1 MKLRY
6 YLLDTNILGPLA
18 ELKAGGKSPECQ
30 SLEKHWS
37 ALPEGTRIFLCPINV
52 GEVEYGLRVA
62 PYEKPEEHKLARD
75 LLAAFSSADLLLNI
89 DTNLARDYY
98 AELRAR
104 LFNYCAPRSKRER
117 KNYNKRVEEWK
128 DLTTSK
134 ELKIQENDLWLAAV
148 AMAHNL
154 ILVTRDNMDAIRKVA
169 GSDIAFENW
178 LE

>member
-1 MKLRY
+1 MKHRY

-18 ELKAGGKSPECQ
+18 ELRAGGNSTECKA
-30 SLEKHWS
+30 LETHWN
-37 ALPEGTRIFLCPINV
+37 ALPEETRIFLCPINV

-62 PYEKPEEHKLARD
+62 PYDKPEEHKLAREV
-75 LLAAFSSADLLLNI
+75 LSAFLLLDI

-98 AELRAR
+98 ADLRAR
-104 LFNYCAPRSKRER
+104 LFDYCAPKSKRNR
-117 KNYNKRVEEWK
+117 KNYDKRVEEWK
-128 DLTTSK
+128 DPTTSK

-154 ILVTRDNMDAIRKVA
+154 ILVTRDKMAAIKKVA
-169 GSDIAFENW
+169 GADIAFENW

>member
-1 MKLRY
+1 
-6 YLLDTNILGPLA
+6 
-18 ELKAGGKSPECQ
+18 
-30 SLEKHWS
+30 
-37 ALPEGTRIFLCPINV
+37 LPEGTRIFLCPISV

-62 PYEKPEEHKLARD
+62 PYDKPEEHKLAREVLSAFF
-75 LLAAFSSADLLLNI
+75 LLDI

-98 AELRAR
+98 ADIRAR
-104 LFNYCAPRSKRER
+104 LFNYCAPRDKRAR
-117 KNYNKRVEEWK
+117 RNYNKRVEEWK
-128 DLTTSK
+128 DPTTSK

-154 ILVTRDNMDAIRKVA
+154 VLVTRDNMDAIKKVA

>member
-18 ELKAGGKSPECQ
+18 ELKAGSNSPECNA
-30 SLEKHWS
+30 LERHWN

-62 PYEKPEEHKLARD
+62 PYEKLEEHKLARD
-75 LLAAFSSADLLLNI
+75 LLAAFYQSHLLLDI
-89 DTNLARDYY
+89 DTKLARDYY
-98 AELRAR
+98 ADLRAR
-104 LFNYCAPRSKRER
+104 LFNYCAPRSKRNR
-117 KNYNKRVEEWK
+117 GNYNKRVEEWK
-128 DLTTSK
+128 DPATSK
-134 ELKIQENDLWLAAV
+134 DLKIQENDLWLVSV

-154 ILVTRDNMDAIRKVA
+154 IFVTRDKMDALRKVA
-169 GSDIAFENW
+169 GADMVFENW

>member
-18 ELKAGGKSPECQ
+18 ELKAGGTGPECKA
-30 SLEKHWS
+30 LEKHWNT
-37 ALPEGTRIFLCPINV
+37 LPEGTRVFLCPINV

-75 LLAAFSSADLLLNI
+75 LLAAFNRSDLLLDIN
-89 DTNLARDYY
+89 TNLARDYY

-128 DLTTSK
+128 DPTTSK

-154 ILVTRDNMDAIRKVA
+154 ILVTRDNMDAIKKVA
-169 GSDIAFENW
+169 RSDITFENW

>member
-18 ELKAGGKSPECQ
+18 ELKAGGNSPECK
-30 SLEKHWS
+30 SLEKHWNV
-37 ALPEGTRIFLCPINV
+37 LPEGTRIFLCPINV

-75 LLAAFSSADLLLNI
+75 LLSAFNRSNLLLDI

-98 AELRAR
+98 ADLRAR
-104 LFNYCAPRSKRER
+104 LFNYCAPRNKRER
-117 KNYNKRVEEWK
+117 TNYNKRVEEWK
-128 DLTTSK
+128 DPTTSK

-169 GSDIAFENW
+169 GIDIVFENW